1 LNPRFC
7 ELTDANAPEAETFV
21 DTCPRS
27 TRDVGGAGAVLP
39 QAAVAAVIARASDTA
54 AATRTPRVLPRLVV

>member
-27 TRDVGGAGAVLP
+27 TRDVGGAGASLP
-39 QAAVAAVIARASDTA
+39 QAAVTVVTTNASDTA
-54 AATRTPRVLPRLVV
+54 AANRTPRLLPRQVV